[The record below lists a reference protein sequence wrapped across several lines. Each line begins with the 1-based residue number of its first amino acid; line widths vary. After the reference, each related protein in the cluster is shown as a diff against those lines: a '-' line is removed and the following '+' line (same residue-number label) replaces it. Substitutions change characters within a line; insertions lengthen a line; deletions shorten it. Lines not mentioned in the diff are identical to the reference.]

1 MTVIFM
7 PESGRNR
14 YDIYH
19 LINTANELP
28 FYVGY
33 TSDLYGRYRVH
44 LKKNPGTLEGAARF
58 RLISALADAGFGF
71 ELVVHHSFRYRG
83 DAMRRESAMI
93 QGNASERGCN
103 IELSSEGHLSKPE
116 QTPCLSPKNKRSI
129 QVAYDGSR
137 GWCGPQTRSGEDSAP

>member
-1 MTVIFM
+1 MTVMFM

-14 YDIYH
+14 YYVYH

-33 TSDLYGRYRVH
+33 TSDLYGRYRTH

-58 RLISALADAGFGF
+58 RLISALTDAGFGF

-93 QGNASERGCN
+93 KEMLQSGAAILNYQAKDIYQKLGK
-103 IELSSEGHLSKPE
+103 HLA
-116 QTPCLSPKNKRSI
+116 CLPRTKDLFK
-129 QVAYDGSR
+129 
-137 GWCGPQTRSGEDSAP
+137 